1 MDDQI
6 NEYDCFK
13 VETISDS
20 YLVASGIPERN
31 GQRHAVEIS
40 AMALT
45 LIRAASTV
53 IRPDKRP
60 LTIDIKAAIHT
71 GNRFSLPK
79 KKILLLMVFSFAS
92 GPVVAGI
99 VGSKLPRYC
108 LFGDTVNVA
117 TKLEKKSLR
126 KY

>member
-71 GNRFSLPK
+71 G
-79 KKILLLMVFSFAS
+79 
-92 GPVVAGI
+92 
-99 VGSKLPRYC
+99 
-108 LFGDTVNVA
+108 
-117 TKLEKKSLR
+117 
-126 KY
+126 